1 MEWSKTKLLEAP
13 LIVIL
18 IVLDDDTV
26 VYEKKKKM
34 GYGNY
39 NIHHVKQ
46 KVLTYFEIVLQM
58 SFPNRSLFFSIE

>member
-26 VYEKKKKM
+26 VYEKKKM